1 MPQLPENLG
10 KLMLVSF
17 RVMICEEFRLDLVD
31 GVSLGVNGKD
41 QSALCQGPGLLAGAP
56 GFRGDLCGVVLFEL
70 VWGVQVLLTDLVN
83 GVDVV

>member
-17 RVMICEEFRLDLVD
+17 RVNVCEEFRLDLVD
-31 GVSLGVNGKD
+31 CVSFGVDGKD

-56 GFRGDLCGVVLFEL
+56 GF
-70 VWGVQVLLTDLVN
+70 
-83 GVDVV
+83 